1 MSRQAKNI
9 VFVTSRIGYAGASKM
24 LCFVAESLVQRGH
37 NVFVCNI
44 SSTCDTVGYRRTI
57 DGAEVFDIKERDHVG
72 RVKAIKSI
80 VKRVKADIIIS
91 FTEMPNIYAKVVG
104 ALCGV
109 PSIMSERGDPE
120 RTNGKRGLKNK
131 IAVFIQNRSKGGV
144 FQTDGARRFFGRG
157 LRKRGIVIPNPI
169 FIKGELPNVKWEDKQ
184 KTVVSVGR
192 FDNFQKRYDIMLDAF
207 KLFSEKHPE
216 YVLKLYGKGADEEQ
230 IKQWVIDKGLAEK
243 VKFMGLT
250 TQPMQDIVNDGM
262 FIVTS
267 DFEGIS
273 NSLLEAMAVGL
284 PCVSTDHTPGGARLL
299 IQDGVNG
306 LLASVGDAQKLADAM
321 CKFAQDTQLA
331 KSCGEEAKKVIE
343 RFDPSKII
351 DMWEN
356 YMYKIVGAKR
366 WVSKI
371 L

>member
-1 MSRQAKNI
+1 MKNI
-9 VFVTSRIGYAGASKM
+9 AFITGSLGFAGAEKM
-24 LCFVAESLVQRGH
+24 LAFVAGQLANRGYNCSIININCVPEYVNAQRQIVNE
-37 NVFVCNI
+37 NVKVYSI
-44 SSTCDTVGYRRTI
+44 ERT
-57 DGAEVFDIKERDHVG
+57 KC
-72 RVKAIKSI
+72 VKVRKFYIHKIYEIAKDLNPD
-80 VKRVKADIIIS
+80 VIIA
-91 FTEMPNIYAKVVG
+91 FTGFPNFYAKIVSKKLG
-104 ALCGV
+104 I
-109 PSIMSERGDPE
+109 PSIMSERGDPY
-120 RTNGKRGLKNK
+120 RTSSRSLKSK
-131 IAVFIQNRSKGGV
+131 IVRFVINASRGGV
-144 FQTDGARRFFGRG
+144 FQTDEAKKYYGKG

-169 FIKGELPNVKWEDKQ
+169 FIKGELPEVKWEDRE

-192 FDNFQKRYDIMLDAF
+192 LDNFQKRYDVMLDAF
-207 KLFSEKHPE
+207 KLLSEKHPE
-216 YVLKLYGKGADEEQ
+216 YILKLYGKGADEEQ
-230 IKQWVIDKGLAEK
+230 IKQWVIDKGLADK

-250 TQPMQDIVNDGM
+250 TTPMQDIVSDGM
-262 FIVTS
+262 FIITS

-306 LLASVGDAQKLADAM
+306 LLAPVGDAQKLADAM

-356 YMYKIVGAKR
+356 YIVK
-366 WVSKI
+366 VIKKC
-371 L
+371 